1 MRFAPILAASLLAGC
16 AAAPPC
22 ELPNGREMLRA
33 ELLFGRDGVSD
44 AAWDAFVRE
53 ELTAA
58 FPAGLTILAA
68 RGQWREPD
76 GALLREPSQLVLVLL
91 DPEGAEARIAAVA
104 ATYERELGQKS
115 VAVALS
121 PTCAAF

>member
-1 MRFAPILAASLLAGC
+1 MRSAWMLALLLAGC

-22 ELPNGREMLRA
+22 GLPDGREMLRA
-33 ELLFGRDGVSD
+33 ELLFGRDGVGD

-53 ELTAA
+53 DLTAA
-58 FPAGLTILAA
+58 FPEGLTILAA
-68 RGQWREPD
+68 RGQWREPN

-104 ATYERELGQKS
+104 ATYKRDFDQKS

-121 PTCAAF
+121 PTCVAF